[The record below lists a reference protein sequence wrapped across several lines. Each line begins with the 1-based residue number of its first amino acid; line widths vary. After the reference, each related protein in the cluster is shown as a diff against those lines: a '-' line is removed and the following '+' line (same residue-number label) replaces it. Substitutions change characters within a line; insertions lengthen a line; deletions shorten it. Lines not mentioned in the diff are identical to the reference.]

1 MRTVRHS
8 WALPLK
14 HQTCTARSSLSATSS
29 ERWHTPLGTEHG
41 QSYSIPYPCL
51 TGLSAS
57 YFAVRP
63 HRNRWRTRSHQL
75 GRRLRPTLRQ
85 SHTLPLRTPAPA
97 ASSFCSRQPT
107 HTALRSAS
115 TTGHR
120 RYACSWPLAVLVNSL
135 SNDSV
140 SQSVVSVASN
150 YGNVTFA
157 KNGPVCHVSAN
168 ISSKDPFPVNK
179 WVGIC
184 DAPSWVAVRSYWL
197 TARSGNGN
205 DVGIWT
211 IDSGK
216 LMVYPHEQ
224 DLTKII
230 IDGLLLM
237 R

>member
-1 MRTVRHS
+1 M
-8 WALPLK
+8 
-14 HQTCTARSSLSATSS
+14 
-29 ERWHTPLGTEHG
+29 
-41 QSYSIPYPCL
+41 IPYPCL

-107 HTALRSAS
+107 HTAPLSAS

-140 SQSVVSVASN
+140 SQRLGNIREASYSGMAWLVIGKSEDDAERRGLAWSDGELFVTRGGKIVSKVKLTPVS
-150 YGNVTFA
+150 TSSDQT
-157 KNGPVCHVSAN
+157 GP
-168 ISSKDPFPVNK
+168 
-179 WVGIC
+179 
-184 DAPSWVAVRSYWL
+184 
-197 TARSGNGN
+197 
-205 DVGIWT
+205 
-211 IDSGK
+211 
-216 LMVYPHEQ
+216 
-224 DLTKII
+224 
-230 IDGLLLM
+230 GLS
-237 R
+237 RACRQE